1 MNTPSAGVITASP
14 PLPLSP
20 RPPGRSNGL
29 LRQASST
36 STAVRAPRALQ
47 PVDDPVGWKRGIA
60 DQLFLSFADLRDI
73 RRQQVVLAAD
83 LEAVSS
89 EEEQRDVARLDRL
102 VESEQG
108 LAHGT
113 ARLVLGDNH
122 REAEPAQC
130 GADRTRVVDGG
141 LQPWNVL
148 IGVIADQQGNA
159 LLRASGR
166 GETYRDAQREDREAQ
181 VCLRHGCSRRCS
193 RQAHGALSPPVWP
206 SCSAVERHYPSSHC
220 GEFCGRMMCMLWIGG
235 LDENFVIALFEHG
248 PRANRSPARIKCGQ
262 AFSGSC
268 SS

>member
-1 MNTPSAGVITASP
+1 MNTEFEARSACGQPVERGLLGASGEHDEYALGRRHRSEPAAAPEPAPARPLERIVAAGVEHEHRSAGA
-14 PLPLSP
+14 
-20 RPPGRSNGL
+20 
-29 LRQASST
+29 
-36 STAVRAPRALQ
+36 APLQ

-60 DQLFLSFADLRDI
+60 DQFFLSFADLRDV

-113 ARLVLGDNH
+113 ARLVLGENH

-159 LLRASGR
+159 LLRVSGR

-193 RQAHGALSPPVWP
+193 GA
-206 SCSAVERHYPSSHC
+206 
-220 GEFCGRMMCMLWIGG
+220 
-235 LDENFVIALFEHG
+235 
-248 PRANRSPARIKCGQ
+248 
-262 AFSGSC
+262 
-268 SS
+268 

>member
-1 MNTPSAGVITASP
+1 MNTPSAGVIDSEPAAALEP
-14 PLPLSP
+14 APARPLE
-20 RPPGRSNGL
+20 RIVAAGVEHEHR
-29 LRQASST
+29 
-36 STAVRAPRALQ
+36 RAGAAPLQ

-60 DQLFLSFADLRDI
+60 DQFFLSFADLRDV

-113 ARLVLGDNH
+113 ARLVLGENH

-159 LLRASGR
+159 LLRVSGR
-166 GETYRDAQREDREAQ
+166 GEAYRDAQREDREAQ
-181 VCLRHGCSRRCS
+181 VCLRHGCSRRCCS
-193 RQAHGALSPPVWP
+193 GAAVSSGWP
-206 SCSAVERHYPSSHC
+206 SCRRLSAIIRQVIVVSSV
-220 GEFCGRMMCMLWIGG
+220 GRMMCMLCDRRVG
-235 LDENFVIALFEHG
+235 
-248 PRANRSPARIKCGQ
+248 
-262 AFSGSC
+262 
-268 SS
+268 